1 MEPEPKDI
9 NEHFEVDSLADKDKY
24 EITFST
30 DPDHIPEEFA
40 DLDRNFDS
48 TVDDLY
54 HLKEKTHT
62 MPKTNLMMGKG
73 LRQNYRALR
82 KYRKHKK

>member
-1 MEPEPKDI
+1 MEPQPKDI
-9 NEHFEVDSLADKDKY
+9 NEHLSIDDLANKDKF
-24 EITFST
+24 EISFTT
-30 DPDHIPEEFA
+30 DPDNIPEELK
-40 DLDRNFDS
+40 DLDVNLDE
-48 TVDDLY
+48 DINELY

-62 MPKTNLMMGKG
+62 VPKTNLFMAKS